1 MKNPLIVLSGGQDS
15 TTCLYWAKAVPGVQQ
30 VHAITFDYGQKHSIE
45 IESAGKIAQIA
56 EVATHEF
63 VKLPDGILR
72 GTSPLVN
79 PNYEVESYA
88 SAETLPGGLEDTFV
102 PARNLLFLTLAANR
116 AYCLGCDALVVGVS
130 QEDFGGYPDCREPFI
145 RSMEETIFEGLDRPI
160 KIHAPL
166 LDLTKRA
173 TVELAISLDGCMDAI
188 AHSHTC
194 YNGESPPCGK
204 CHACLLR
211 ERGFEEAGIP
221 DPLVT
226 RCSIPTPESYD
237 SE

>member
-1 MKNPLIVLSGGQDS
+1 MKNPLIILSGGQDS

-30 VHAITFDYGQKHSIE
+30 VHAITFDYGQRHSVE
-45 IESAGKIAQIA
+45 IAAAAKIADMAQ
-56 EVATHEF
+56 VTSHEF
-63 VKLPDGILR
+63 LRLPDGILR

-79 PNYEVESYA
+79 PNYEIDGYD
-88 SAETLPGGLEDTFV
+88 SAEKLPDGLDDTFV

-116 AYCLGCDALVVGVS
+116 AYCLGCDALVIGVS
-130 QEDFGGYPDCREPFI
+130 QEDFTGYPDCREPFI

-166 LDLTKRA
+166 LYLTKKE
-173 TVELAISLDGCMDAI
+173 TVELASSLDGCLDAM
-188 AHSHTC
+188 AYSHTC

-211 ERGFEEAGIP
+211 KRGFKEAGIL
-221 DPLVT
+221 DPLY
-226 RCSIPTPESYD
+226 PGKP
-237 SE
+237 